1 MEKYMRLSVQRP
13 AHQVLTY
20 SEKQASLMNQE
31 KVEKDRMKM
40 VLAIKK
46 LKFSSDDLKNI
57 ENGLISNS
65 DFKIYC
71 SVIGLQTYIGKKK
84 QEMSKKQIE
93 KWIDYLFRVLVR
105 PVNRDHRY
113 HDQAFSLF
121 LKLGLQVYD
130 DEQNQE
136 YMHFIQ
142 SILKSCQDI
151 IQIEHFL

>member
-1 MEKYMRLSVQRP
+1 
-13 AHQVLTY
+13 
-20 SEKQASLMNQE
+20 MNQE

-84 QEMSKKQIE
+84 
-93 KWIDYLFRVLVR
+93 
-105 PVNRDHRY
+105 
-113 HDQAFSLF
+113 
-121 LKLGLQVYD
+121 
-130 DEQNQE
+130 
-136 YMHFIQ
+136 
-142 SILKSCQDI
+142 
-151 IQIEHFL
+151 